1 MPAHDPNSALVMN
14 APESPLNLRQI
25 DTAPAVIC
33 YHCGL
38 PVDGPVRYRVRVAG
52 EDRPMCCAGCAAVA
66 EAISGGGL
74 EAFYAH
80 RDALPDAAPE
90 GAGRD
95 LSVYDLPEVQADF
108 VRTVSHPAC
117 NDAREALLIIEG
129 IRCAACV
136 WLNEQHVGRLPGVL
150 TLEINYAT
158 RRARVVWDPARVQ
171 LSAILRSVTDIGYE
185 AWPNDRAH
193 AESVARSE
201 RRDALWRL
209 AVAGLGMMQ
218 VMMYA
223 WPEYTAGDA
232 ELPGSIAA
240 LMRWASLVL
249 TAPVVCYSAAPFF
262 SRALR
267 DLAAKRVGMDLP
279 VALGIGS
286 AFVASLW
293 ATVTHSGMVYFDSV
307 TMFVF
312 LLLGGR
318 YLEMLARQRAVRG
331 VEELARVMP
340 ALARRLVGSASEGTE
355 AVPVARLMV
364 GDRVAVAAGEVFP
377 ADGRLIDG
385 RSEVDE
391 SLLTGESK
399 PQARGPGDR
408 VVGGSLNV
416 ASPVVLQV
424 EQVGEETRLA
434 AIRRLIGRASASRP
448 EVVQFA
454 DRIAVH
460 FVKALI
466 VLAVL
471 TAGVWLWL
479 DPSQALSVFVAVL
492 VVSCPCAL
500 SLATPAALTVGT
512 GVLSRGGLLVTRA
525 HAIETLARVT
535 HVVFDKTGTL
545 TTGEMALQAVDACGG
560 DTPARA
566 LLLAVTLEGPSTHPI
581 ARALRAAAGEA
592 PRPAV
597 SGLSAVTGQGV
608 QGTIEGR
615 RLRLGCAEFA
625 CALSGAAI
633 PPSPVGSITPV
644 WLGDERGLLA
654 RFELSD
660 ALRPGARELVGRLR
674 ERGIAV
680 SLLSG
685 DAHAPVAALARELG
699 IDDAQARMTPE
710 GKRARIEALQKAGAV
725 VAMLGDG
732 VNDAPVLAQAQVSVA
747 MGGGTELARAQGDL
761 VLLSERFDALTRG
774 LDTAQATLRVVRQNL
789 RWAFA
794 YNLLA
799 IPPAMLGWITPWMAG
814 IGMSVSSLMVVL
826 NALRLQRQSEERN

>member
-1 MPAHDPNSALVMN
+1 MN
-14 APESPLNLRQI
+14 APESPLNLSP
-25 DTAPAVIC
+25 DGAAATTAC

-74 EAFYAH
+74 DAFYAH
-80 RDALPDAAPE
+80 RDALPETAPDG
-90 GAGRD
+90 GARD
-95 LSVYDLPEVQADF
+95 LAVYDLPEVQADF
-108 VRTVSHPAC
+108 VRTVAHADC
-117 NDAREALLIIEG
+117 ADAREALLIIEG

-150 TLEINYAT
+150 VLEINYAT

-171 LSAILRSVTDIGYE
+171 LSAILRAVTEIGYE

-279 VALGIGS
+279 VALGIGA
-286 AFVASLW
+286 AFIASLW
-293 ATVTHSGMVYFDSV
+293 ATVTHSGEVYFDSV

-340 ALARRLVGSASEGTE
+340 ALAHRFTAWPGTATE
-355 AVPVARLMV
+355 AVPVARLLA
-364 GDRVAVAAGEVFP
+364 GDHVVVAAGEVFP
-377 ADGRLIDG
+377 ADGRLVDG

-399 PQARGPGDR
+399 PQGRGPGDR
-408 VVGGSLNV
+408 VVGGSLNIG
-416 ASPVVLQV
+416 SPVVLAV
-424 EQVGEETRLA
+424 EQVGEATRLA

-466 VLAVL
+466 VLALV

-512 GVLSRGGLLVTRA
+512 GVLSRSGLLVTRA

-545 TTGEMALQAVDACGG
+545 TTGAMALQTVELMGDVDA
-560 DTPARA
+560 ARA
-566 LLLAVTLEGPSTHPI
+566 TALAAALEGPSTHPI
-581 ARALRAAAGEA
+581 ARALRAAAGEQV
-592 PRPAV
+592 RPV
-597 SGLSAVTGQGV
+597 VDQLSAVTGQGV
-608 QGTIEGR
+608 QGVIAGR
-615 RLRLGCAEFA
+615 RLRLGSADYV
-625 CALSGAAI
+625 CALSATPLPAS
-633 PPSPVGSITPV
+633 PSGIATPV
-644 WLGDERGLLA
+644 WLGDEQRLLA
-654 RFELSD
+654 RFDLSD
-660 ALRPGARELVGRLR
+660 ALRPGASELLAHLR

-685 DAHAPVAALARELG
+685 DAHAPVEALAQELG
-699 IDDAQARMTPE
+699 IADAHARMTPE
-710 GKRARIEALQKAGAV
+710 GKRAYIEALQQRGAV

-774 LDTAQATLRVVRQNL
+774 LDTAQATLAIVRQNL

-814 IGMSVSSLMVVL
+814 IGMSLSSLMVVL
-826 NALRLQRQSEERN
+826 NALRLQRRAKERN

>member
-1 MPAHDPNSALVMN
+1 MN
-14 APESPLNLRQI
+14 APEPSHALLGADAATVQ
-25 DTAPAVIC
+25 C

-38 PVDGPVRYRVRVAG
+38 PVDGAVRYRVRIGG

-66 EAISGGGL
+66 EAIAGGGL

-80 RDALPDAAPE
+80 RDALSEEAPDE
-90 GAGRD
+90 GARD

-108 VRTVSHPAC
+108 VRSVSHPAC
-117 NDAREALLIIEG
+117 ADAREALLIIEG

-150 TLEINYAT
+150 VLDINYAT
-158 RRARVVWDPARVQ
+158 RRARVVWDPAKLQ
-171 LSAILRSVTDIGYE
+171 LSAILKAVTEIGYE

-223 WPEYTAGDA
+223 WPEYTASDA

-267 DLAAKRVGMDLP
+267 DLAARRMGMDLP

-293 ATVTHSGMVYFDSV
+293 ATVTHSGEVYFDSV

-340 ALARRLVGSASEGTE
+340 ALAHRFTAWPPSAGAATE
-355 AVPVARLMV
+355 AVPVARLLA
-364 GDRVAVAAGEVFP
+364 GDHVAVAAGEVFP
-377 ADGRLIDG
+377 ADGRLAEG

-391 SLLTGESK
+391 SLLTGESR
-399 PQARGPGDR
+399 PQPRGPGDR
-408 VVGGSLNV
+408 VVGGSLNL
-416 ASPVVLQV
+416 ASPVVLAV
-424 EQVGEETRLA
+424 EQVGEQTRLA

-471 TAGVWLWL
+471 TAAIWLWL
-479 DPSQALSVFVAVL
+479 DPSQALGVFVAVL

-512 GVLSRGGLLVTRA
+512 GVMSRSGLLVTRA

-545 TTGEMALQAVDACGG
+545 TTGTMTLQGVDLSGDRVDA
-560 DTPARA
+560 ARA
-566 LLLAVTLEGPSTHPI
+566 TAWAAALEGPSTHPI
-581 ARALRAAAGEA
+581 ARALRAAAGDGA
-592 PRPAV
+592 RPSVTA
-597 SGLSAVTGQGV
+597 LTAVTGQGV
-608 QGTIEGR
+608 EGTVDGR
-615 RLRLGCAEFA
+615 RLRLGRADYV
-625 CALSGAAI
+625 CALSGAT
-633 PPSPVGSITPV
+633 PPASPAGIATPV
-644 WLGDERGLLA
+644 WLGDEDGLLA
-654 RFELSD
+654 RFDLIDTVRS
-660 ALRPGARELVGRLR
+660 GARELIERLR
-674 ERGIAV
+674 ARGIAV

-685 DAHAPVAALARELG
+685 DAQGPVTALADELG
-699 IDDAQARMTPE
+699 IADAHARMTPE
-710 GKRARIEALQKAGAV
+710 SKRAFIEGLQHEGAV

-747 MGGGTELARAQGDL
+747 MGSGTELARAQGDL

-774 LDTAQATLRVVRQNL
+774 LDIAQSTLRIVRQNL

-814 IGMSVSSLMVVL
+814 IGMSLSSLGVVL
-826 NALRLQRQSEERN
+826 NALRLQRRSKEWN

>member
-1 MPAHDPNSALVMN
+1 MN
-14 APESPLNLRQI
+14 APESPLKLR
-25 DTAPAVIC
+25 PADASSVHC

-38 PVDGPVRYRVRVAG
+38 PVEGAVRYRVRLGG

-66 EAISGGGL
+66 EAIAGGGL
-74 EAFYAH
+74 DAFYAH
-80 RDALPDAAPE
+80 RDALPETAPE

-95 LSVYDLPEVQADF
+95 LSAYDLPEVQADF
-108 VRTVSHPAC
+108 VRTVAHPAC
-117 NDAREALLIIEG
+117 VDAREALLIIEG

-150 TLEINYAT
+150 ALDINYAT
-158 RRARVVWDPARVQ
+158 RRARVVWDPTRVQ
-171 LSAILRSVTDIGYE
+171 LSAILQAVADIGYE

-193 AESVARSE
+193 AESLARSE

-293 ATVTHSGMVYFDSV
+293 ATVTHSGVVYFDSV

-340 ALARRLVGSASEGTE
+340 ALARRFTAWPGSATE
-355 AVPVARLMV
+355 AVPVARLAA
-364 GDRVAVAAGEVFP
+364 GDHVAVAAGEVFP
-377 ADGRLIDG
+377 ADGRLVDG

-391 SLLTGESK
+391 SLLTGESR
-399 PQARGPGDR
+399 PQARAPGDR
-408 VVGGSLNV
+408 VVGGSLNI
-416 ASPVVLQV
+416 ASPVVLAV
-424 EQVGEETRLA
+424 EQVGEATRLA

-448 EVVQFA
+448 AVVQFA
-454 DRIAVH
+454 DRVAVH

-466 VLAVL
+466 VLALL

-479 DPSQALSVFVAVL
+479 DPSQALPVFVAVL

-512 GVLSRGGLLVTRA
+512 GVLSRGGLLVTRP

-545 TTGEMALQAVDACGG
+545 TTGDMSVQTVEPLGECSGDDARRF
-560 DTPARA
+560 AA
-566 LLLAVTLEGPSTHPI
+566 ALEGPSTHPI
-581 ARALRAAAGEA
+581 ARALRAAAPGA
-592 PRPAV
+592 LPAV
-597 SGLSAVTGQGV
+597 SELAAETGQGV
-608 QGTIEGR
+608 EGR
-615 RLRLGCAEFA
+615 IAGQRLRLGRADYV
-625 CALSGAAI
+625 CALSGAAQPQ
-633 PPSPVGSITPV
+633 PPEGLVTPV
-644 WLGDERGLLA
+644 WLGDEGGLLA
-654 RFELSD
+654 RFDLTD
-660 ALRPGARELVGRLR
+660 TLRPGAHELVARLR
-674 ERGIAV
+674 ERGIEI

-685 DAHAPVAALARELG
+685 DAPAPVAALAGELG
-699 IDDAQARMTPE
+699 IADAHARMTPE
-710 GKRARIEALQKAGAV
+710 GKRAHIEALQQRGAV

-747 MGGGTELARAQGDL
+747 MGSGTELARAQGDL
-761 VLLSERFDALTRG
+761 VLLSDRFDALTRG
-774 LDTAQATLRVVRQNL
+774 LDSAQATLAVVRQNL

-814 IGMSVSSLMVVL
+814 VGMSLSSLMVVL
-826 NALRLQRQSEERN
+826 NALRLQRRAPEKS